1 MAKQKTPSLV
11 TIAILTLITVL
22 FWIGFNIYRSLTV
35 EPPEKVP
42 AEILEPISP
51 TLDVEALGKL
61 SARVYFEEYQLPET
75 IVSAATPSS
84 SLTTEEEAPEATESA
99 ATEEETEEATESGET
114 AE

>member
-84 SLTTEEEAPEATESA
+84 SLTTEEAPEATESA